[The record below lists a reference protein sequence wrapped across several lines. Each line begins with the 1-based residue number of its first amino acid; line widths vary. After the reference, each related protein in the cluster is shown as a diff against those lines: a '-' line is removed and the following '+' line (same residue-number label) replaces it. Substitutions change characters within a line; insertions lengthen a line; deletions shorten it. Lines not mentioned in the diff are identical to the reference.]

1 MDENL
6 SDDEQLEQI
15 REWWREYG
23 WYLVGGVLLGV
34 AILSGIRQYGGY
46 QQDRAEAAAVLYQE
60 LALAIA
66 DDADSDA
73 LSLLEQLRS
82 EFPSSPYTDQAG
94 LSIVIM
100 HLGNQSTRG
109 AMDALRYTLERTS
122 DEHLALI
129 VRLRLA
135 RLLVS
140 NGRHEEARALLDGAD
155 PGSFSARFSE
165 IRGDI
170 YYAQGDADGAR
181 AAYSQALNDEQSA
194 LVDRGLV
201 QMKLDDLPA
210 AFVPLVQQDVLTED
224 DSG

>member
-1 MDENL
+1 VDENL
-6 SDDEQLEQI
+6 SDDERLEQI

-23 WYLVGGVLLGV
+23 WYLIGGVLLGV
-34 AILSGIRQYGGY
+34 AILSGIRQYDAY
-46 QQDRAEAAAVLYQE
+46 RQDQSEAAAVLYQE
-60 LALAIA
+60 LVLAIA

-73 LSLLEQLRS
+73 LSLLEQLRN

-94 LSIVIM
+94 LSIVIT

-109 AMDALRYTLERTS
+109 AMDALRYTLENTS

-129 VRLRLA
+129 ARLRLT

-140 NGRHEEARALLDGAD
+140 SGRHDEALALLDGLD
-155 PGSFSARFSE
+155 PGTFSARFSE

-170 YYAQGDADGAR
+170 YYAQGDSDSAR
-181 AAYSQALNDEQSA
+181 TAYSQALNDEQSA

-210 AFVPLVQQDVLTED
+210 AIVPLVQQEVLTED

>member
-1 MDENL
+1 M
-6 SDDEQLEQI
+6 
-15 REWWREYG
+15 
-23 WYLVGGVLLGV
+23 
-34 AILSGIRQYGGY
+34 
-46 QQDRAEAAAVLYQE
+46 LYQE
-60 LALAIA
+60 LTLAIE

-73 LSLLEQLRS
+73 LRLLEQLRN

-109 AMDALRYTLERTS
+109 AMDSLRYTLENTS

-129 VRLRLA
+129 ARLRLT

-140 NGRHEEARALLDGAD
+140 SGRHDEALALLDGLD
-155 PGSFSARFSE
+155 PGTFSARFSE

-170 YYAQGDADGAR
+170 YYAQGDSDSAR
-181 AAYSQALNDEQSA
+181 TAYSQALNDEQSA

-210 AFVPLVQQDVLTED
+210 AIVPLVQQEVLTED

>member
-6 SDDEQLEQI
+6 SDDERLEQI

-23 WYLVGGVLLGV
+23 WYLIGGVLLGV
-34 AILSGIRQYGGY
+34 AILSGIRQYDAY
-46 QQDRAEAAAVLYQE
+46 RQDQSEAAAVLYQE
-60 LALAIA
+60 LVLAIA

-73 LSLLEQLRS
+73 LSLLEQLRN

-94 LSIVIM
+94 LSIVIT

-109 AMDALRYTLERTS
+109 AMDALRYTLENTS

-129 VRLRLA
+129 ARLRLT

-140 NGRHEEARALLDGAD
+140 SGRHDEALALLDGLD
-155 PGSFSARFSE
+155 PGTFSARFSE

-170 YYAQGDADGAR
+170 YYAQGDSDSAR
-181 AAYSQALNDEQSA
+181 TAYSQALNDEQSA

-210 AFVPLVQQDVLTED
+210 AIVPLVQQEVLTED

>member
-23 WYLVGGVLLGV
+23 WYLIGGVLLGV
-34 AILSGIRQYGGY
+34 AILSGIRQYDAY
-46 QQDRAEAAAVLYQE
+46 RQDQSEAAAVLYQE

-73 LSLLEQLRS
+73 LSLLEQLRN

-109 AMDALRYTLERTS
+109 AMDALRYTLENTS

-129 VRLRLA
+129 ARLRLT

-140 NGRHEEARALLDGAD
+140 SGRHDEALALLDGLD
-155 PGSFSARFSE
+155 PGTFSARFSE

-170 YYAQGDADGAR
+170 YYAQGDSDSAR
-181 AAYSQALNDEQSA
+181 TAYSQALNDEQSA

-210 AFVPLVQQDVLTED
+210 AIVPLVQQEVLTED

>member
-23 WYLVGGVLLGV
+23 WYLIGGVLLGV
-34 AILSGIRQYGGY
+34 AILSGIRQYDVY
-46 QQDRAEAAAVLYQE
+46 RQDRSEAAAVLYQE

-73 LSLLEQLRS
+73 LSLLEQLRN

-109 AMDALRYTLERTS
+109 AMDALRYTLGNTS
-122 DEHLALI
+122 DEHLASI
-129 VRLRLA
+129 ARLRLT

-140 NGRHEEARALLDGAD
+140 TGRHDEALALLDGVD
-155 PGSFSARFSE
+155 PGTFSARFSE

-170 YYAQGDADGAR
+170 YYAQGDSDSAR
-181 AAYSQALNDEQSA
+181 TAYSQALNDEQSA

-210 AFVPLVQQDVLTED
+210 AVVPLVQQEVLTED
-224 DSG
+224 DGG